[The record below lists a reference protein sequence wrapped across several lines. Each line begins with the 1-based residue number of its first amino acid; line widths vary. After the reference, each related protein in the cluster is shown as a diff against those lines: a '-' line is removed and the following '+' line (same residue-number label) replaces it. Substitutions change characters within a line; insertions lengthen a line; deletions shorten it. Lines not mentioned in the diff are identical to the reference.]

1 MSCEVKDAKI
11 KEGGEHKV
19 QLSPGAVTQWL
30 LSPRPHT
37 EMSHIFL
44 QPLPSVALV
53 AKAVT
58 SLAGG
63 DGEEGSVTLIAPGS
77 VTVFSCRADS
87 STG

>member
-1 MSCEVKDAKI
+1 MKDAKI
-11 KEGGEHKV
+11 KEEGEHKV
-19 QLSPGAVTQWL
+19 QLSPCGVKQWL
-30 LSPRPHT
+30 LSPCPHT

-53 AKAVT
+53 AKAVA

-63 DGEEGSVTLIAPGS
+63 EREEGSVTPIAPGS